1 MQKMFSHHTSAFRHT
16 PAASASDDEDVNSS
30 SSSEGPG
37 RENEASHTKT
47 TFSFRRTASINTFR
61 RGRSS
66 IFVSG
71 EDVLSSD
78 REDRGRVDS
87 NPISAKKGAAGH
99 PRRRRPPPPDGY
111 LYDVH
116 KTEESR
122 NRVNRQA
129 KTVAPPR
136 VALERGNYYQVDRDM
151 SSLNEEILL
160 FDGLRFV
167 GYDETS
173 LKQVMVKENV
183 ERFKSFYG
191 VAPSTLVPFL
201 KDLNEA
207 HQGIIYRDVMM
218 TCNFLK
224 GDALKR

>member
-116 KTEESR
+116 KTEESSA
-122 NRVNRQA
+122 VI
-129 KTVAPPR
+129 
-136 VALERGNYYQVDRDM
+136 M
-151 SSLNEEILL
+151 W
-160 FDGLRFV
+160 
-167 GYDETS
+167 
-173 LKQVMVKENV
+173 
-183 ERFKSFYG
+183 
-191 VAPSTLVPFL
+191 TLVL
-201 KDLNEA
+201 SLSMN
-207 HQGIIYRDVMM
+207 
-218 TCNFLK
+218 N
-224 GDALKR
+224 LKRRLCDLLVVLCVFHGRSTWTCATIVIIRIFLAITS

>member
-1 MQKMFSHHTSAFRHT
+1 M
-16 PAASASDDEDVNSS
+16 
-30 SSSEGPG
+30 
-37 RENEASHTKT
+37 
-47 TFSFRRTASINTFR
+47 
-61 RGRSS
+61 
-66 IFVSG
+66 
-71 EDVLSSD
+71 
-78 REDRGRVDS
+78 
-87 NPISAKKGAAGH
+87 
-99 PRRRRPPPPDGY
+99 
-111 LYDVH
+111 
-116 KTEESR
+116 
-122 NRVNRQA
+122 
-129 KTVAPPR
+129 
-136 VALERGNYYQVDRDM
+136 ERGNYYQVDRDM